1 MPRSGI
7 ECYNECMEI
16 LSASH
21 TRYNIQYH
29 FVWIVKYRKNLLY
42 DNGRQ
47 KKLREIIS
55 EIGER
60 YWFVVVSL
68 ATDGN
73 HVHLFLRAAPR
84 YAPAKIMNLVKGI
97 SAREMFK
104 VFPEVKKVLWGGELW
119 GDGYYVGTVGD
130 GVTVDIIKQYIEKQG
145 KATGHKSFD
154 QLKLF

>member
-1 MPRSGI
+1 MD
-7 ECYNECMEI
+7 I

-29 FVWIVKYRKNLLY
+29 FVWIAKYRKNLL
-42 DNGRQ
+42 DDKERQ
-47 KKLREIIS
+47 KKLRETIAEIS
-55 EIGER
+55 ER
-60 YWFVVVSL
+60 YWFIVVSL

-84 YAPAKIMNLVKGI
+84 YSPAKIMNSIKGI

-104 VFPEVKKVLWGGELW
+104 VFPEIKKIFCGGELW

-130 GVTVDIIKQYIEKQG
+130 GVTVEIIKKYIENQG
-145 KATGHKSFD
+145 KATVHQPFD
-154 QLKLF
+154 QLQLF